1 MSENTKELFIE
12 NLTDV
17 NTVIADIKANFE
29 KEENEQDAIII
40 RYKDTV
46 SKEDFLESLKL
57 LWQYEIDSNHTIDIL
72 IKNLSYDYRKDALGL
87 ALKTPALKN
96 PTFLMNV
103 YCIIKGNN
111 TFDEAYFEHEQVFL
125 NDEVELLDIFDDLE
139 KEIQEVTYKTAEYY
153 VSMLKTCNLI
163 EGVENNPNKVE
174 LENLYV
180 YLFSSMDVTILAKIL
195 SSVKDPSIWETKK
208 VVLYSLNYLGQI
220 AEKFVFANTMLNF
233 IDRAF
238 MEESVRESLKQTD
251 NQ

>member
-12 NLTDV
+12 NLTDT

-40 RYKDTV
+40 RYKDTI
-46 SKEDFLESLKL
+46 SKEDFLESLKQ
-57 LWQYEIDSNHTIDIL
+57 LWQYEIESNHTIDIL

-87 ALKTPALKN
+87 ALKTSDLKN
-96 PTFLMNV
+96 PIFLMNV

-153 VSMLKTCNLI
+153 ISMLKTCNLI

-251 NQ
+251 N